1 MSHEVSDGEPFER
14 AQDKFRPLYLAWLNE
29 VRQGLFP
36 KEKASGWYKNF
47 EFEMDAFAAISV
59 CLAQVSVFVFFQSI
73 ENFMQADKVL
83 MTKFTF
89 AELAS
94 RRVLSPGLEYASG
107 RSEAVEG
114 MILSTSLHQDRWP
127 EVGMTTF
134 LFYQAELHR
143 KALTRISQQSSAA
156 SEHQSPSHSSGLSL
170 NLDELEQ
177 HFCAPG
183 QALGNIG
190 TPREEGSNDE
200 DPSSA
205 ELNQRTSGDDD

>member
-1 MSHEVSDGEPFER
+1 
-14 AQDKFRPLYLAWLNE
+14 LNE

-36 KEKASGWYKNF
+36 KGKASGWYKNY
-47 EFEMDAFAAISV
+47 EFEIDSFAALSV

-114 MILSTSLHQDRWP
+114 MILSTSLHQDR
-127 EVGMTTF
+127 
-134 LFYQAELHR
+134 
-143 KALTRISQQSSAA
+143 
-156 SEHQSPSHSSGLSL
+156 
-170 NLDELEQ
+170 
-177 HFCAPG
+177 
-183 QALGNIG
+183 
-190 TPREEGSNDE
+190 
-200 DPSSA
+200 
-205 ELNQRTSGDDD
+205 